1 MAHRG
6 GTYANGS
13 SPSIYG
19 RRDRLRTCDDPINSR
34 ALCRLSYSPIFG
46 GPCRIRTYDPLLA
59 RQPLSQTEL
68 RALYL
73 VADARFRGAASGLEL
88 RDFAGVDL
96 RVA

>member
-46 GPCRIRTYDPLLA
+46 GPYRIRTYDPLLA

-68 RALYL
+68 RALCF
-73 VADARFRGAASGLEL
+73 AGAPFRGAVFGFEL
-88 RDFAGVDL
+88 CDVARVDL